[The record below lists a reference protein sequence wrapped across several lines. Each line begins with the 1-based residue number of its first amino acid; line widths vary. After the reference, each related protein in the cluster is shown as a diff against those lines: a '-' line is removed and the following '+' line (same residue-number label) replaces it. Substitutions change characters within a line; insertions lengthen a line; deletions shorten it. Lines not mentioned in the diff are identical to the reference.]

1 MIGLVMK
8 DAILPVLHCVADHSK
23 DLSRIITQESE
34 FTVDLQAETYVSNIL
49 PDPASIVFAERGSVL
64 AALGND
70 NAHGCWEEPPN
81 PPPQRHRGGRTPRPT
96 TVRQRM
102 AVDGDECVVCE
113 AQSGR
118 WSSLQPVGTV
128 VRRPSVKLVQLVAQ
142 AIHESPH
149 GVLRITHVYAALLNR
164 YPYFRPQDKKGISSW
179 KPATS
184 AMYAAVNGPRKWQMP
199 RGLQKPFLPTDD
211 EGEQRNDEASTL
223 LSAHLNTEL
232 PSETTTALLP
242 SAFRVEL
249 EHELFP
255 PPEPQSPG
263 RKRKLSAVQFAPVT
277 SAPQSVDDLA
287 SVGSPPSSLPHI
299 APADSWKSESM
310 NPVGWPGR
318 GEEQAWQQPNVGAC
332 AAPPNLWGVVYRK
345 RIAVN
350 ESGHITLKVANQSRC
365 TYIFKVWKNKPLRR
379 LMRVY
384 CRPET
389 VTFRFD
395 GHLIKETE
403 TPAGLDM
410 ENEDTID
417 VFQ

>member
-1 MIGLVMK
+1 MYYANISY
-8 DAILPVLHCVADHSK
+8 PC
-23 DLSRIITQESE
+23 ESE

-96 TVRQRM
+96 TVRRRM

-179 KPATS
+179 KATQM
-184 AMYAAVNGPRKWQMP
+184 ADAPRTAEAVP
-199 RGLQKPFLPTDD
+199 
-211 EGEQRNDEASTL
+211 
-223 LSAHLNTEL
+223 
-232 PSETTTALLP
+232 
-242 SAFRVEL
+242 
-249 EHELFP
+249 
-255 PPEPQSPG
+255 
-263 RKRKLSAVQFAPVT
+263 
-277 SAPQSVDDLA
+277 A

-384 CRPET
+384 CRPEGLNIKT

-410 ENEDTID
+410 ENEDTIE